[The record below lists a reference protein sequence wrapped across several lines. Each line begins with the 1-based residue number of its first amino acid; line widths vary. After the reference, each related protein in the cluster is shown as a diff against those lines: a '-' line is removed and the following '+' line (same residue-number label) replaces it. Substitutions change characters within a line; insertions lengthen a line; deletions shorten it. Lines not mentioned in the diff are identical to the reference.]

1 MRILMIILLLVVFL
15 CGALFTSVNTDAVV
29 VDFYLDSQEMPLALA
44 LLAALTVGV
53 LVGALMGLILSIKYR
68 NQLRVANR
76 QIKRLDKELDNLRAL
91 PVRDTL

>member
-1 MRILMIILLLVVFL
+1 MIILLLIVFL
-15 CGALFTSVNTDAVV
+15 GGALFTSVNTDAVV

-53 LVGALMGLILSIKYR
+53 LVGAVVGLTQSIKYR
-68 NQLRVANR
+68 NQLRLANR
-76 QIKRLDKELDNLRAL
+76 QVKRLDKELENLRAL